1 MFLVLLERMQ
11 EIVEPQ
17 LLKAQCGFRIG
28 QGTVEQIWLTRQVVE
43 RVKEYH
49 TPVYLCFMDLIKA
62 YNSVDR
68 AALIAVLRS

>member
-17 LLKAQCGFRIG
+17 LLEAQCGFRIG
-28 QGTVEQIWLTRQVVE
+28 QGTVDQIWLTRQVVE
-43 RVKEYH
+43 WAKEYH

-62 YNSVDR
+62 YNSVDC